1 MKAGTINESGYIN
14 SLRAQGFNKHKCIL
28 ELVANSHDAGSETIT
43 FKITKG
49 NILVIDNGE
58 GMNEQSLYN
67 MFDMQRENNALVKSC
82 GRSGIGGKVAT
93 CILSNNQECKIYTYN
108 SVKYKRA
115 TIPWNKIYKQGKY
128 IGMITI
134 DDMSDEEINEFKQ
147 DLPGTGTIIKLP
159 YRDDIKNTILEHFKE
174 KLGEND
180 EAPILLDTIPIVFG
194 KKYGSCVYNHWEGDR
209 RIMEKYNYMSGDD
222 NEFYKGKDISI
233 ITVYKS
239 KKNDT
244 YRYIWKMN
252 DKYYECPK
260 KGKGY
265 SNPVLLDDISAMNRD
280 LKSWQEKDS
289 FTLTIGQRRDKDVFD
304 DEDPPDEIEDEYTT
318 KQIRP
323 YDKERISADNPK
335 QQSFQS
341 ATLIIRNEQVIGT
354 LNSDK
359 MKASS
364 ARGNSQTYHKTF
376 AVKAELSYNPISTQ
390 DNALD
395 TIMGIQQNKNQF
407 QSQDIPRQLQLIIE
421 QARTIKSNDIWSYF
435 GNKITAKRVSL
446 ALETN
451 NIVHAEEEKK
461 EKKKEE
467 EQEKEEEEEKEE
479 DEENET
485 TKGIV
490 RDILNDMIDSIVL
503 KDGEEEKCEDTFTE
517 NDSFVETGGIHVSGR
532 RIIDALDN
540 GIMYTI
546 DDITQ
551 LFNNLNKLT

>member
-1 MKAGTINESGYIN
+1 MEAGTINERGYIN
-14 SLRAQGFNKHKCIL
+14 SLRAQGFNNNKCL
-28 ELVANSHDAGSETIT
+28 MELVANSHDAGCKTIT
-43 FKITKG
+43 FKITKK
-49 NILVIDNGE
+49 NILVIDNGK
-58 GMNEQSLYN
+58 GMDETQFYN
-67 MFDMQRENNALVKSC
+67 MFDMQRENNALVNSC

-93 CILSNNQECKIYTYN
+93 FILSNNQECKIYTYN
-108 SVKYKRA
+108 NVKYNRA
-115 TIPWNKIYKQGKY
+115 TIPWNKMYDQGKY

-180 EAPILLDTIPIVFG
+180 EAPILLDTIPMVFG
-194 KKYGSCVYNHWEGDR
+194 KKDGSCVYKHHEGDG
-209 RIMEKYNYMSGDD
+209 RIMKKYNYMSGDD
-222 NEFYKGKDISI
+222 NKFYKGKDISI
-233 ITVYKS
+233 ITVYK
-239 KKNDT
+239 KDGIF
-244 YRYIWKMN
+244 RYVWTR
-252 DKYYECPK
+252 DDEQYECQK
-260 KGKGY
+260 KGRGF
-265 SNPVLLDDISAMNRD
+265 SNPQVITLS
-280 LKSWQEKDS
+280 LKNWHIEGE

-304 DEDPPDEIEDEYTT
+304 DDDPPSEIEGVSADYTT
-318 KQIRP
+318 KQINP
-323 YDKERISADNPK
+323 YDKKRISAEHPK

-341 ATLIIRNEQVIGT
+341 ATLIIRNEQVIGS

-364 ARGNSQTYHKTF
+364 ARGNSETYHKTF

-395 TIMGIQQNKNQF
+395 TAIGIQQNKNQF
-407 QSQDIPRQLQLIIE
+407 QSHDIPRQLQLIIE
-421 QARTIKSNDIWSYF
+421 QARTIKSKDIWSYF

-461 EKKKEE
+461 EEKKEE

-517 NDSFVETGGIHVSGR
+517 NDSFVETGGIYVSGR